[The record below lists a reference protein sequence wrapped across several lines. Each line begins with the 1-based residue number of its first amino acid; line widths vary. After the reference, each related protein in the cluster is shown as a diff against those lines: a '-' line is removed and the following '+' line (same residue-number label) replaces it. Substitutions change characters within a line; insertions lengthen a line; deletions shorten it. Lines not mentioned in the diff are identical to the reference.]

1 MRGGY
6 RHGAGRPSAGVK
18 VKQEKSE
25 DAFPIDAA
33 RASVMAK
40 GSVMSPLDYMLTV
53 MNNPKAAQSRR
64 DRMACAAAP
73 FCHPRMADNRF
84 GKKDAQVEAAL
95 TAGQGSDWAGDLDFA
110 GDGGKP
116 N

>member
-1 MRGGY
+1 MSRGG
-6 RHGAGRPSAGVK
+6 RRPGAGRPRSRPS
-18 VKQEKSE
+18 KSE
-25 DAFPIDAA
+25 DQYPAPVPVLDDIA
-33 RASVMAK
+33 RAALK
-40 GSVMSPLDYMLTV
+40 AGMSPLEYMLGV
-53 MNNPKAAQSRR
+53 MRNPEADQTRR
-64 DRMACAAAP
+64 DRMAQAAAP

-95 TAGQGSDWAGDLDFA
+95 TAGHGSDWADDLDYA